1 MCRHKCKQ
9 SPGLQWELT
18 YFRLL
23 PSRVKDVDRSIRDT
37 SAEARLCVQLVLMMP
52 ILVTPGWE
60 AAHGDTRNDESK
72 ICWEALRLA
81 GVHWDLNT
89 QEFLPAMG
97 NV

>member
-1 MCRHKCKQ
+1 M
-9 SPGLQWELT
+9 
-18 YFRLL
+18 
-23 PSRVKDVDRSIRDT
+23 DRSIRDT
-37 SAEARLCVQLVLMMP
+37 SAEVRLCVQLVLMIP

-81 GVHWDLNT
+81 GVHWELNT
-89 QEFLPAMG
+89 QEFLLAMG